1 MSTSSNIAMIR
12 VSMPGWRDVS
22 WYSNS
27 WSERDFHGSL
37 KMISMLNHL
46 SSCLHADSDAQ
57 PQAPLSEILG
67 QSLFRPR
74 LPANA
79 HGSQISPWHWK
90 LVLWGAVDFNSQAE
104 QSSRWSMQR
113 GHTSGAV
120 GSSCCLAFWSSK
132 KESELWDMETSAHG
146 NQLADE
152 AGWNSNGRIRNQLYP
167 FCSCFMSLWRAALQH
182 LLQCFKI
189 SLLEKPK

>member
-1 MSTSSNIAMIR
+1 MAVWKWSGCLIIYPV
-12 VSMPGWRDVS
+12 VSMQ
-22 WYSNS
+22 
-27 WSERDFHGSL
+27 
-37 KMISMLNHL
+37 IQTT
-46 SSCLHADSDAQ
+46 AQ

-132 KESELWDMETSAHG
+132 KETELWDMETSAHG

-152 AGWNSNGRIRNQLYP
+152 AGWNSNGRIRLSALTFEISSIHFVPALCPCGVPSCSIFSNVLKSLFWRSPNNLMMSFFLPFGQL
-167 FCSCFMSLWRAALQH
+167 
-182 LLQCFKI
+182 
-189 SLLEKPK
+189 